1 MRFQSSL
8 LLSMLL
14 LSCLRSFAAE
24 NAVAFKQSNDSV
36 EIAVDGRPIAT
47 YYFRDTKTL
56 RPFLAHVR
64 APNGLQ
70 VTRNHPPVAG
80 VDATD
85 HDTMHP
91 GIWLAFGDINGA
103 DFWRNKARVVH
114 AEFVGAFVEELDRGA
129 FTVRNRY
136 MNGGDLVC
144 EETCTATISVR
155 ADGYFLLL
163 ESTFTSTHHPFAFGD
178 QEEMGLG
185 VRVATPLAVANGGQ
199 ILNSSG
205 QENEAGCWGKPALWA
220 DYGGT
225 IDNNRTGITLMPHP
239 GNFRPS
245 WFHARDY
252 GFIAANPFGRKAFT
266 GGEPS
271 RVEIAPGNPFRL
283 AYGVYIYSHAEGNA
297 DPAKAYVA
305 YLGLIHWPTPNPE
318 GDASHAE

>member
-1 MRFQSSL
+1 MAAQRWIL
-8 LLSMLL
+8 LAAA
-14 LSCLRSFAAE
+14 CFAAGL
-24 NAVAFKQSNDSV
+24 ASADAPSV
-36 EIAVDGRPIAT
+36 TFERGESELKIRSGDRVLARYVFQDPTIARP
-47 YYFRDTKTL
+47 YFTE
-56 RPFLAHVR
+56 VR
-64 APNGLQ
+64 ALDGTQ
-70 VTRNHPPVAG
+70 VTRHYPPREG

-114 AEFVGAFVEELDRGA
+114 EEFVGAFVEDVDRGA

-144 EETCTATISVR
+144 EETCTATIHVR
-155 ADGYFLLL
+155 TDGYFLLL
-163 ESTFTSTHHPFAFGD
+163 ESTFTSTHHPFTFGD

-185 VRVATPLAVANGGQ
+185 VRVATPLAVANGGR

-220 DYGGT
+220 NYGGA
-225 IDNNRTGITLMPHP
+225 IDGKPVGITLMPHP

-245 WFHARDY
+245 WLHARDY
-252 GFIAANPFGRKAFT
+252 GFVAANPFGRKAFT

-283 AYGVYIYSHAEGNA
+283 AYGVYIYSRAEGDA
-297 DPAKAYVA
+297 DPAKAYA
-305 YLGLIHWPTPNPE
+305 EYLGLIHWPAPNPE
-318 GDASHAE
+318 GDAPHAE